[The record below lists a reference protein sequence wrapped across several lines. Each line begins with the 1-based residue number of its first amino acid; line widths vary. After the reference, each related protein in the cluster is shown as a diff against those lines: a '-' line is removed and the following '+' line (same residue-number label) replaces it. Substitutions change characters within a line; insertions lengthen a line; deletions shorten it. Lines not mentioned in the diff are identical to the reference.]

1 MYKQVSIVRDKRT
14 WVGQS
19 TENFLL
25 LLLLVLI
32 LLVLNVVVK
41 QIVLNCTAS
50 LRLYLAWWPFLSS
63 LSDVTLR
70 NFQISLSLLPQS
82 TEELVSA
89 VSSSLKLDGI
99 SIADPLI

>member
-25 LLLLVLI
+25 LLLLVLM

-50 LRLYLAWWPFLSS
+50 LRLYLA
-63 LSDVTLR
+63 
-70 NFQISLSLLPQS
+70 
-82 TEELVSA
+82 
-89 VSSSLKLDGI
+89 
-99 SIADPLI
+99 